1 MSKKVSELAMWTALS
16 LVASACSVI
25 PLRAQ
30 ARTVVQSGPGP
41 GGTIHVPAFE
51 LPLSSLLSSET
62 RTILIRKAKHQH
74 GIPCAMLLSPKATTP
89 KGIAEARACVDKTIF
104 GPLIRKQKSRYDATM
119 ETTKIAGVGVQI
131 FRPRD
136 GERDR
141 GWVLI
146 DLHGG
151 AMVVGAG
158 TESQVESIPIAAVGR
173 FKVISVDY
181 RLAPENKFPAA
192 SEDVV
197 AVYREL
203 LKSYKA
209 EDIGIYGCSAGGELT
224 GQVIAWLIEHRLPL
238 PGAIGIFCAAP
249 VASGGDSAHI
259 VAALSGLEFSKSR
272 ALDSYY
278 RGVPDQG
285 NPLIFPFD
293 DPRTARQFPPTLLI
307 TGTRDFGMSGIVHA
321 HSQLVRCGVDAELHV
336 WEGMEHGFFAD
347 PDLQESRDAYG
358 VIVDF
363 FDKHLG
369 HQ

>member
-1 MSKKVSELAMWTALS
+1 MSKKVSQLTVWTVLS
-16 LVASACSVI
+16 LLLSVCGVAS
-25 PLRAQ
+25 LQAQ
-30 ARTVVQSGPGP
+30 ARAVAQPGAGPD
-41 GGTIHVPAFE
+41 GTIHVRAFE

-74 GIPCAMLLSPKATTP
+74 GIPCAILLSPKATTP
-89 KGIAEARACVDKTIF
+89 KGIAEARACVDETIF
-104 GPLIRKQKSRYDATM
+104 DPLIRKQKSRYDASM
-119 ETTKIAGVGVQI
+119 ETTKVAGVGVQI
-131 FRPRD
+131 FRPSD

-141 GWVLI
+141 SRVLI
-146 DLHGG
+146 NLHGG
-151 AMVVGAG
+151 AMLVGAG

-197 AVYREL
+197 AVYQEL

-209 EDIGIYGCSAGGELT
+209 KDIGIYGCSAGGELT
-224 GQVIAWLIEHRLPL
+224 GQVTAWLIAHRLPL

-272 ALDSYY
+272 AMDSYY
-278 RGVPDQG
+278 RGAPDIR

-293 DPRTARQFPPTLLI
+293 DLRTAKQFPPTLLI
-307 TGTRDFGMSGIVHA
+307 TGTRDFGMSGIVYA

-347 PDLQESRDAYG
+347 PELQESRDAYG

-369 HQ
+369 HY